1 MSLDHPIAEV
11 AEQFGRLTSQ
21 FEPGT
26 SFYAQ
31 VVQEPRKKVQNA
43 QTRDDLE
50 LLVNELKT
58 KLGPHLTDDQMDQ
71 FDRILQSM
79 SEVGTGW
86 SVEAFKEGYQRGT
99 GEQLPDDGSAAG
111 RAINSD
117 RKDA

>member
-1 MSLDHPIAEV
+1 MNFEHPIAEI

-50 LLVNELKT
+50 LLVNDLKS
-58 KLGPHLTDDQMDQ
+58 KLGPHLTDDQMEQ
-71 FDRILQSM
+71 FQSILLRM

-86 SVEAFKEGYQRGT
+86 PVEAFKEGYQRGT
-99 GEQLPDDGSAAG
+99 GEQLPDAGSAAG
-111 RAINSD
+111 RAMNSD
-117 RKDA
+117 RRSL